1 MKDINIMLDL
11 IKKVNGI
18 LWDWQLISKYQSLIN
33 AINSNQIYN
42 SIVSDIANFNTE
54 NNIDFP
60 YVFQKKYAIQ
70 MWIYDF
76 FWEKANEKLNL
87 ILDKWENWVNDIQ
100 NIINELSKI
109 EQSFQAIYSNF
120 TILKLIDNNNKEN
133 TYLELIFNWKFEIN
147 SISDFNK
154 QTKDIE
160 KHIKNLSKLTDSI
173 VDTPDIVYISKN
185 SPLDIVIDLWKV
197 AVTTY
202 FVLDII
208 IKRILDRIIQV
219 QEIRKMQ
226 LEIENKEMMN
236 TKIKEWLN
244 EEIEQ
249 REKDFSD
256 NLSNELFDK
265 YTPNSNNWA
274 KNEILKWTKDAIM
287 FFDKLIVNWWTVN
300 IWILPEWDSEK
311 WENNKAV
318 YNDILEK
325 NDKKN
330 FIMNEIK
337 QLNPWND
344 TLESKEENIE
354 E

>member
-1 MKDINIMLDL
+1 
-11 IKKVNGI
+11 
-18 LWDWQLISKYQSLIN
+18 
-33 AINSNQIYN
+33 
-42 SIVSDIANFNTE
+42 
-54 NNIDFP
+54 
-60 YVFQKKYAIQ
+60 
-70 MWIYDF
+70 
-76 FWEKANEKLNL
+76 
-87 ILDKWENWVNDIQ
+87 
-100 NIINELSKI
+100 
-109 EQSFQAIYSNF
+109 
-120 TILKLIDNNNKEN
+120 
-133 TYLELIFNWKFEIN
+133 
-147 SISDFNK
+147 
-154 QTKDIE
+154 
-160 KHIKNLSKLTDSI
+160 
-173 VDTPDIVYISKN
+173 
-185 SPLDIVIDLWKV
+185 
-197 AVTTY
+197 
-202 FVLDII
+202 
-208 IKRILDRIIQV
+208 
-219 QEIRKMQ
+219 MQ